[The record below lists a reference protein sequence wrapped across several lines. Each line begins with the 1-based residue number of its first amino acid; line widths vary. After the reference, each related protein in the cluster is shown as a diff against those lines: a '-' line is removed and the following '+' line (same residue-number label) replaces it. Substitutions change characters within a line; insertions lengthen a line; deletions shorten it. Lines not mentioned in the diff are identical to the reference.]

1 MGYPDR
7 LLSDDETIVSEFRP
21 HWSGL
26 LREILF
32 VLGAIAIGVILVMID
47 APSWTYVALL
57 VLLFLFVIG
66 GVIKWFTTLHVIT
79 TERVIYRAGFI
90 AKRGKEI
97 PLEVVNDIA
106 FNQTIF
112 EKLFGTGDLLIESA
126 GTHGQS
132 RYRDIPTPEEV
143 QSLLYQV
150 REDRIR
156 DMRADGVTESRASQ
170 LEKLSNLHD
179 EGKLSDE
186 EFEQEKNRLLRG
198 D

>member
-1 MGYPDR
+1 MAYPER
-7 LLSDDETIVSEFRP
+7 LLSDDEKVVSEFRP

-26 LREILF
+26 LREILL
-32 VLGAIAIGVILVMID
+32 VIAAIVVGVILALFN
-47 APSWTYVALL
+47 APSWAYPVLVA
-57 VLLFLFVIG
+57 LLFLFIVG
-66 GVIKWFTTLHVIT
+66 GIIRWYTTLHVIT

-97 PLEVVNDIA
+97 PLEVINDIA

-132 RYRDIPTPEEV
+132 RYRDIPKPEEV

-150 REDRIR
+150 REDRMR
-156 DMRADGVTESRASQ
+156 DMRGPGASEESRASQ
-170 LEKLSNLHD
+170 LEKL
-179 EGKLSDE
+179 EGLLERGTITPE
-186 EFEQEKNRLLRG
+186 EFEAEKRKLLG
-198 D
+198 

>member
-32 VLGAIAIGVILVMID
+32 VLGAFAIGVILVMID
-47 APSWTYVALL
+47 APSWAYVALL
-57 VLLFLFVIG
+57 ILLFLFVIG
-66 GVIKWFTTLHVIT
+66 GVIKWITTLHVIT